1 MTADSIPLIAD
12 VVDLDA
18 WPYVVPKSWIVETFL
33 GPCALPLG
41 FLSDGASGL
50 GIWDLDPESFMVHDR
65 LYVSP
70 MLGTRRINKLQADL
84 IYAHLLLKRRHIFS
98 GVVRPVALCVVGWKA
113 WRGHRKQERRD
124 PGWWLT
130 QRFVPHATAW
140 TFPNWRTENAVY
152 IGPPVQLPA

>member
-1 MTADSIPLIAD
+1 MDVSEMKIAD

-18 WPYVVPKSWIVETFL
+18 WPYVVPKSWTVETFL

-50 GIWDLDPESFMVHDR
+50 GIWDLDPESFIPHDR

-70 MLGTRRINKLQADL
+70 LLGTRRINKFQADL
-84 IYAHLLLKRRHIFS
+84 IYAQRLLKRRQILS
-98 GVVRPVALCVVGWKA
+98 GVVRPVALCVVGWKP
-113 WRGHRKQERRD
+113 WREYRAQERRD
-124 PGWWLT
+124 PNWWLT

-140 TFPNWRTENAVY
+140 TFPNWRTENAIY
-152 IGPPVQLPA
+152 SGPPVQLPA

>member
-1 MTADSIPLIAD
+1 MNDIRTPLIAD

-18 WPYVVPKSWIVETFL
+18 WPYVVPQSWIVATFL
-33 GPCALPLG
+33 GPCSLPRG

-70 MLGTRRINKLQADL
+70 LLGVRRINKLQADS
-84 IYAHLLLKRRHIFS
+84 IYAHMLLKRRQILS
-98 GVVRPVALCVVGWKA
+98 GLIRPLALAVGGWKP
-113 WRGHRKQERRD
+113 WREYRAQERRD
-124 PGWWLT
+124 PNWWLT

-140 TFPNWRTENAVY
+140 TFPNWRTEAAVY
-152 IGPPVQLPA
+152 AGAPA